1 MAKLS
6 VERALLKA
14 KLHTKGG
21 EIEEAQALYET
32 ILKAFPNNK
41 KAQQSLAGFGKTN
54 QTNAQ
59 EPSSDFEIKQLA
71 NLFNRGQLPLVS
83 NHAAALAKKYPNNF
97 VIWSYAGGAHLGL
110 GRFVE
115 AVKCFRKVTQLNP
128 RYPEGHNNLGSAL
141 MALGKYEESLK
152 CFKNAVLLKSDYP
165 DAYYNIGIAYQGLG
179 KLNSAIAA
187 YKKSLGLNPNNW
199 EVNGNLGL
207 AYKET
212 GAWIESVAAYA
223 KALEINP
230 NNPELIYNL
239 GNVLQ
244 DQGKQEE
251 AIEAY
256 NKAIAIKPEYAEAY
270 TNMGIGLHEQGK
282 LEEAVE
288 ALNKGIAINPEYA
301 EAYYNKGNALKDQ
314 GKLEEAIE
322 AYNKA
327 LTIKPEYAEAYSNM
341 GIILKEQ
348 GRLEEAI
355 EAYNKAL
362 AIMPEYAEAYGNIG
376 VTLRDQGKLE
386 EAIEAFN
393 KAIAI
398 KPEYAEAY
406 SNMGITLHDQGKLL
420 KAIGSFNKALA
431 IKPEYAE
438 AYHNKSFSLLASKDF
453 HQGFGYAEWRWKTK
467 EKAGNFLKSTKPFW
481 NGEREKC
488 VFVWGEQGIGDQ
500 IMFAS
505 IIPEL
510 YRFSSKVIVQ
520 CDDRLIPLFQRSF
533 PDDVI
538 YYHTNGT
545 VLEDYYDYHIPAGSL
560 PLKFRT
566 TLDSFKS
573 TSGGFLLPNK
583 QRAEDIRKNILVG
596 PKKNLI
602 GLSWKTNSNV
612 PNAQNRNIKLAD
624 LALALDSID
633 TQLVSLQYGDV
644 GEEIKAVKNDLNI
657 DIVQVSQIDNT
668 NDIDGLASLIMAC
681 DQVVSTTN
689 VTVHLAGAIGTKVL
703 ALLPFSPRW
712 IWGTG
717 SESFWYDSVSPIR
730 QKTFGNWEDVLNSII
745 IR

>member
-1 MAKLS
+1 MPLS
-6 VERALLKA
+6 VDDLLRKAQSHSRSGKIGEAEELYKQVLRKFPKNKRAILGYQKLKAGITHKDQLSSDPPHEQLQELGTLNNHGQFEEALSKIKSLVSVFPKSIALRHIQAASNTGLKKYDAAMESYKRLLKIKPDYFVA
-14 KLHTKGG
+14 YFNMGNILRSKG
-21 EIEEAQALYET
+21 ELDTAIENY
-32 ILKAFPNNK
+32 K
-41 KAQQSLAGFGKTN
+41 KAL
-54 QTNAQ
+54 
-59 EPSSDFEIKQLA
+59 
-71 NLFNRGQLPLVS
+71 
-83 NHAAALAKKYPNNF
+83 
-97 VIWSYAGGAHLGL
+97 
-110 GRFVE
+110 
-115 AVKCFRKVTQLNP
+115 
-128 RYPEGHNNLGSAL
+128 
-141 MALGKYEESLK
+141 SLK
-152 CFKNAVLLKSDYP
+152 P
-165 DAYYNIGIAYQGLG
+165 D
-179 KLNSAIAA
+179 
-187 YKKSLGLNPNNW
+187 
-199 EVNGNLGL
+199 
-207 AYKET
+207 
-212 GAWIESVAAYA
+212 
-223 KALEINP
+223 
-230 NNPELIYNL
+230 
-239 GNVLQ
+239 
-244 DQGKQEE
+244 
-251 AIEAY
+251 
-256 NKAIAIKPEYAEAY
+256 YAEAY
-270 TNMGIGLHEQGK
+270 TNMGIALHEQRK
-282 LEEAVE
+282 LEEAIE
-288 ALNKGIAINPEYA
+288 ALNKGIAIKPECA

-322 AYNKA
+322 AFK
-327 LTIKPEYAEAYSNM
+327 
-341 GIILKEQ
+341 
-348 GRLEEAI
+348 
-355 EAYNKAL
+355 
-362 AIMPEYAEAYGNIG
+362 
-376 VTLRDQGKLE
+376 
-386 EAIEAFN
+386 

-420 KAIGSFNKALA
+420 KAIGFFNKALA

-438 AYHNKSFSLLASKDF
+438 AYHNKSFSLLASRDF

-467 EKAGNFLKSTKPFW
+467 EKAGEFLKSTKPFW

-510 YRFSSKVIVQ
+510 YRFSSKVIIQ
-520 CDDRLIPLFQRSF
+520 CDERLIPLFQRSF
-533 PDDVI
+533 PDDVV
-538 YYHTNGT
+538 YYPTNGT
-545 VLEDYYDYHIPAGSL
+545 VHEDYYDYHIPAGSL

-730 QKTFGNWEDVLNSII
+730 QKTFGNWEDVLHSII
-745 IR
+745 IG

>member
-1 MAKLS
+1 MTINQALFEAVEAFKSGDVVAAKRLLSKIIQIEPNQPDANSNMGAILMASGDLEEALPFIKTALEADFSVAQHWLNYIDVLFRLNKFSQASEILEIAKGKGCKGQAFDELEEKLS
-6 VERALLKA
+6 STEVELKKRIQRLQDADWSGPKGHLLPFGLGEALQEL
-14 KLHTKGG
+14 G
-21 EIEEAQALYET
+21 ELEEA
-32 ILKAFPNNK
+32 
-41 KAQQSLAGFGKTN
+41 
-54 QTNAQ
+54 
-59 EPSSDFEIKQLA
+59 
-71 NLFNRGQLPLVS
+71 
-83 NHAAALAKKYPNNF
+83 
-97 VIWSYAGGAHLGL
+97 
-110 GRFVE
+110 
-115 AVKCFRKVTQLNP
+115 
-128 RYPEGHNNLGSAL
+128 
-141 MALGKYEESLK
+141 
-152 CFKNAVLLKSDYP
+152 
-165 DAYYNIGIAYQGLG
+165 IG
-179 KLNSAIAA
+179 A
-187 YKKSLGLNPNNW
+187 YKKTLSIKSDFASAYNNM
-199 EVNGNLGL
+199 GL
-207 AYKET
+207 ALT
-212 GAWIESVAAYA
+212 
-223 KALEINP
+223 
-230 NNPELIYNL
+230 
-239 GNVLQ
+239 

-256 NKAIAIKPEYAEAY
+256 NKAIAIKPDYAEAY
-270 TNMGIGLHEQGK
+270 TNMGIALHEQRK
-282 LEEAVE
+282 LEEAIE
-288 ALNKGIAINPEYA
+288 ALNKGIAIKPECA

-322 AYNKA
+322 AFKKA
-327 LTIKPEYAEAYSNM
+327 IAIKPEYAEAYSNM

-362 AIMPEYAEAYGNIG
+362 AIMPEYAEALGNIG

-386 EAIEAFN
+386 EAIEAFK

-420 KAIGSFNKALA
+420 KAIGFFNKALA

-438 AYHNKSFSLLASKDF
+438 AYHNKSFSLLASRDF

-467 EKAGNFLKSTKPFW
+467 EKAGEFLKSTKPFW

-510 YRFSSKVIVQ
+510 YRFSSKVIIQ
-520 CDDRLIPLFQRSF
+520 CDERLIPLFQRSF
-533 PDDVI
+533 PDDVV
-538 YYHTNGT
+538 YYPTNGT
-545 VLEDYYDYHIPAGSL
+545 VHEDYYDYHIPAGSL

-730 QKTFGNWEDVLNSII
+730 QKTFGNWEDVLHSII

>member
-1 MAKLS
+1 MAKLT

-14 KLHTKGG
+14 KLHTKRG

-32 ILKAFPNNK
+32 ILKTFPNNK
-41 KAQQSLAGFGKTN
+41 KAQQSLAGSGKTN

-59 EPSSDFEIKQLA
+59 ESSSDFEIKQLA

-110 GRFVE
+110 GRFAE

-141 MALGKYEESLK
+141 MALGKYKESLK

-165 DAYYNIGIAYQGLG
+165 DAYYNIGVAYQGLG

-187 YKKSLGLNPNNW
+187 YKKSLSLNPNNW

-212 GAWIESVAAYA
+212 GAWIESVAAYE
-223 KALEINP
+223 KALAINP

-256 NKAIAIKPEYAEAY
+256 NKAIAIKPDYAEAY
-270 TNMGIGLHEQGK
+270 TNMGIALHEQRK
-282 LEEAVE
+282 LEEAIE
-288 ALNKGIAINPEYA
+288 ALNKGIAIKPEYA

-322 AYNKA
+322 AFKKA
-327 LTIKPEYAEAYSNM
+327 IAIKPEYAEAYSNM

-348 GRLEEAI
+348 GRMEEAI

-362 AIMPEYAEAYGNIG
+362 AIMPEYAEALGNIG

-386 EAIEAFN
+386 EAIEAFK

-420 KAIGSFNKALA
+420 KAIGFFNKALA

-438 AYHNKSFSLLASKDF
+438 AYHNKSFSLLASRDF

-467 EKAGNFLKSTKPFW
+467 EKAGEFLKSTKPFW

-510 YRFSSKVIVQ
+510 YRFSSKVIIQ
-520 CDDRLIPLFQRSF
+520 CDERLIPLFQRSF
-533 PDDVI
+533 PDDVV
-538 YYHTNGT
+538 YYPTNGT
-545 VLEDYYDYHIPAGSL
+545 VHEDYYDYHIPAGSL

-566 TLDSFKS
+566 TIDSFKS

-730 QKTFGNWEDVLNSII
+730 QKTFGNWEDVLHSII